1 MAGIQKVNSS
11 GAVTRYYRRGDIMQK
26 KLIQLNFILLAALP
40 LYAQSAP
47 LHAKAGAWE
56 NTITSN
62 ASVANGMI
70 SPDMLKSMPP
80 DRREMILHP
89 KPMTITNKTCVKESD
104 SIESAFNKNNVNMK
118 CTQKNVKKSSTS
130 YEADMSCTQN
140 MARGGMNTIKMHVKF
155 VAESPERMVSTT
167 DMESSFGT
175 SHVVTKSHWLGAS
188 CAGIPEHPVSTR
200 Q

>member
-1 MAGIQKVNSS
+1 
-11 GAVTRYYRRGDIMQK
+11 MQLK
-26 KLIQLNFILLAALP
+26 NLIQFILVLFAALP

-56 NTITSN
+56 NTITST
-62 ASVANGMI
+62 ATISSGMI

-80 DRREMILHP
+80 ERREMLMHP
-89 KPMTITNKTCVKESD
+89 KQITITDKTCVKESD
-104 SIESAFNKNNVNMK
+104 SIENAFNKNNINMK
-118 CTQKNVKKSSTS
+118 CEQKNVKKTSTS

-140 MARGGMNTIKMHVKF
+140 MARGGQSTIKMHVKF

-167 DMESSFGT
+167 DMESSFGN
-175 SHVVTKSHWLGAS
+175 SHIVTKSHWLGAS